1 MHRTADQLTAAL
13 DGIARSP
20 RDRGT
25 VELLVTRPAD
35 GERAVTTEVTLDAK
49 LGVVGDNWSVRP
61 SKRTPDGSPSLP
73 RQVTLMNIRAV
84 RAIAD
89 EDRWPLAGDQLYVD
103 LNLGYENLPPG
114 TRLRIGTA
122 LVEVS
127 VEPHTGCAKFTERF
141 GSEAT
146 RWLNTETG
154 RALNLRGINARVIE
168 GGVVRK
174 GDVVSVERR

>member
-1 MHRTADQLTAAL
+1 MHRTADQLTAAIE
-13 DGIARSP
+13 DVSRSP
-20 RDRGT
+20 HERGT
-25 VELLVTRPAD
+25 VDLIVTRPAD
-35 GERAVTTEVTLDAK
+35 GERVVTTEVTLDPTV
-49 LGVVGDNWSVRP
+49 GVVGDNWSVRP

-73 RQVTLMNIRAV
+73 RQVTLMNIRAI
-84 RAIAD
+84 RALAD
-89 EDRWPLAGDQLYVD
+89 EARWPLAGDQLYVD
-103 LNLGYENLPPG
+103 LNLGYENVPPG
-114 TRLRIGTA
+114 TRLRIGGA
-122 LVEVS
+122 LLEVS

-174 GDVVSVERR
+174 GDEVSVEKL